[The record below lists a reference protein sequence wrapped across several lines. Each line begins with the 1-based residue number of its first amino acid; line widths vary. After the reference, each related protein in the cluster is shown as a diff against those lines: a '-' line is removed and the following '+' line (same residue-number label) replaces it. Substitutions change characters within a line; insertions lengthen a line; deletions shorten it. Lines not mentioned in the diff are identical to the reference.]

1 MMYAIALTKFRKA
14 AKLSH
19 HQLRPAERVMI
30 IGSIVLIFLLLVLV
44 GVMPGWNH
52 SRNWGYGPASGISTL
67 MMIIVVMLTL

>member
-1 MMYAIALTKFRKA
+1 
-14 AKLSH
+14 
-19 HQLRPAERVMI
+19 MI